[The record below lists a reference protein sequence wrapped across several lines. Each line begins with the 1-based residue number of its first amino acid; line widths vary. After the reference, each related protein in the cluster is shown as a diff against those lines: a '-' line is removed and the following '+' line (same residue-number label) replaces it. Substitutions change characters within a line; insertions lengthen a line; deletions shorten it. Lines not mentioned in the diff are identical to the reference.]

1 MKIYFAAIENSD
13 AVQKIAFNMADALGN
28 GQLHA
33 VYAYSEKLKEK
44 AEKHHCLMLTDVEWE
59 DLLKAIREHFPAFS
73 SDYVISPGMV
83 HKLLDVV
90 HDLPAGI
97 GDILC
102 YAESAQLGIL
112 QLPVDED

>member
-13 AVQKIAFNMADALGN
+13 AVQKIALNMADALGK

-33 VYAYSEKLKEK
+33 VYVHSEKLKSK
-44 AEKHHCLMLTDVEWE
+44 ADKQHCRMLTDVEWE
-59 DLLKAIREHFPAFS
+59 DLLKVIRTYFPTFS

-90 HDLPAGI
+90 HDFPAGI